1 MDVLDIFKDLF
12 QEEKIFGILKHRV
25 LVLGFLS
32 DEYDL
37 SGVIVAAN
45 IHAVIIHEV
54 YGESRDGLIFDL
66 IVCSFDFKDEY
77 ENFVGHV
84 WLR

>member
-1 MDVLDIFKDLF
+1 
-12 QEEKIFGILKHRV
+12 
-25 LVLGFLS
+25 
-32 DEYDL
+32 
-37 SGVIVAAN
+37 
-45 IHAVIIHEV
+45 
-54 YGESRDGLIFDL
+54 LIFDL